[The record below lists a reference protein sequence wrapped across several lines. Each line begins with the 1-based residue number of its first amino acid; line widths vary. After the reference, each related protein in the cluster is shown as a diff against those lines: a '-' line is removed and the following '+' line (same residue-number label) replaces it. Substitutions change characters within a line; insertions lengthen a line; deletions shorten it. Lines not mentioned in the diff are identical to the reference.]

1 MSHIM
6 PTYFNRLPIAF
17 ERGEGV
23 WLFDDSGKTYF
34 DALTGIAVCGLGH
47 AHPAITQTITEQS
60 AKLIHTSNN
69 YQIPLQEELAA
80 ALCRISGMEQVY
92 FCNSGAESNEAAIKL
107 SRLFARKKNI
117 DYPVVIT
124 LNHSFH
130 GRTIATLS
138 ASGTPRIQAGFEP
151 LLPEFIYADINDF
164 VTLEKWVQSN
174 KNIVAI
180 MLEPIQ
186 GDGGIR
192 VAEIDYLQ
200 NIRRLCDEHD
210 LLMILDEVQTGMGRT
225 GRWFAYQHADLRP
238 DILCVAKTLGNGFPI
253 GACLARGKAANL
265 FGPGKHGT
273 TFGGNPLGCA
283 IGLTVIRVI
292 ESQALL
298 NNVNEVSAYLLTL
311 LQQAFVAEKSIIAIR
326 GKGLMIGIELH
337 EPCLDIVAFA
347 ALQHQLL
354 INVVANNT
362 IRLLPALNLTRQEAD
377 KLVTRLSH
385 CVKEFL
391 QAKITHKS
399 CG

>member
-1 MSHIM
+1 MSYVM

-23 WLFDDSGKTYF
+23 WLFDEAGTPYF

-47 AHPAITQTITEQS
+47 AHPEITKTISKQA

-69 YQIPLQEELAA
+69 YQIPLQEQLAA
-80 ALCRISGMEQVY
+80 ELCTISGMEQVY
-92 FCNSGAESNEAAIKL
+92 FCNSGAETNEAAIKL

-117 DYPVVIT
+117 ACPVVIT

-130 GRTIATLS
+130 GRTMATLS
-138 ASGTPRIQAGFEP
+138 ASGTPRIQSGFEP
-151 LLPEFIYADINDF
+151 LLPEFIYAELNDF
-164 VTLEKWVQSN
+164 ATLEQWVKNN

-192 VAEIDYLQ
+192 IAEIEYLQ
-200 NIRRLCDEHD
+200 NIRALCDTHD

-225 GRWFAYQHADLRP
+225 GNWFAYQHAHLLP
-238 DILCVAKTLGNGFPI
+238 DVLTVAKTLGNGFPI

-283 IGLTVIRVI
+283 VALAVI
-292 ESQALL
+292 EVIKAEQLL
-298 NNVNEVSAYLLTL
+298 NNVQQVSAYLLDL
-311 LQQAFVAEKSIIAIR
+311 LQKQFADEKNITAIR
-326 GKGLMIGIELH
+326 AKGLMIGIELNR
-337 EPCLDIVAFA
+337 PCLDIVTL
-347 ALQHQLL
+347 ALKHRLL

-362 IRLLPALNLTRQEAD
+362 IRLLPALNLTKQEAD
-377 KLVTRLSH
+377 ELVKRLAC
-385 CVKEFL
+385 CVQEFL
-391 QAKITHKS
+391 H
-399 CG
+399 G